1 MIRYPAIIDGEKGAY
16 GVVFPDID
24 GVVAMGRT
32 IDEALLNAEEALR
45 DYALECKRD
54 GEALAEPNALEDV
67 AVPSG
72 GTLISVPLIRISGKA
87 VRANMTMDEGVLD
100 FIDGEAKRRGITRS
114 AYLEYAAKR
123 IAQMGG

>member
-1 MIRYPAIIDGEKGAY
+1 MTRYPAIIDGEKGGY

-24 GVVAMGRT
+24 GVTAMGDT
-32 IDEALLNAEEALR
+32 IDEALINAEEALR
-45 DYALECKRD
+45 DYAIEAQRD
-54 GEALAEPNALEDV
+54 GDDLIAPSALETI
-67 AVPSG
+67 AVPDG
-72 GTLISVPLIRISGKA
+72 GTLTSVPLIMISGRT
-87 VRANMTMDEGVLD
+87 VRANMTMDAGVLE